1 MIFSFRRILSLAV
14 LAAVCVM
21 ARALDLPVKTVNGRQ
36 YYYYRANNRESVHG
50 LSKKLGISREMI
62 VAYNPSVADG
72 IKRGAILYFPVEDFA
87 EDDIDT
93 NDTIAADSVAVAEEA
108 AADSVPV
115 IKKAPRA
122 LIALPFGLASGAD
135 SRQNKHSVDFYKGFM
150 LAADT
155 LADRSGAVEIEA
167 VDLSS
172 AASLPDSAVLRSAV
186 AVLPEDD
193 AVLPP
198 LAGECEAAATYVLNL
213 FNVRDTTYMTN
224 PYMMQA
230 NIPAAIMYRKA
241 AEGLMQEYD
250 GYIPVI
256 IRSTT
261 GRNEKEP
268 FTDYLAALCDSLGRE
283 YIRIDYDGSLTSSDL
298 AVLENDAARS
308 YVFVPSSG
316 TLAEFNRFA
325 YALRNFRDSR
335 VARVEPEPEPET
347 GAEATPTQRIALF
360 GYPDWIAFRSDAEEL
375 LHAMQATIYSRF
387 FDDYDNFTSRII
399 ENEFLRWYGT
409 PMIESVPSQGLLGF
423 DAGCYIIKNIRAN
436 NGIFRP
442 EYPFEYRGV
451 QSTFRFERVPGGG
464 FVNTALY
471 IVKYLPAGRLSARVL

>member
-1 MIFSFRRILSLAV
+1 
-14 LAAVCVM
+14 M

-115 IKKAPRA
+115 IEKAPRA

-172 AASLPDSAVLRSAV
+172 AASLPDSAVLRSVV

-193 AVLPP
+193 AVLAP

-298 AVLENDAARS
+298 AVLENDAALS

-325 YALRNFRDSR
+325 YALRNFRDSL
-335 VARVEPEPEPET
+335 VARVEP
-347 GAEATPTQRIALF
+347 
-360 GYPDWIAFRSDAEEL
+360 
-375 LHAMQATIYSRF
+375 
-387 FDDYDNFTSRII
+387 
-399 ENEFLRWYGT
+399 
-409 PMIESVPSQGLLGF
+409 
-423 DAGCYIIKNIRAN
+423 
-436 NGIFRP
+436 
-442 EYPFEYRGV
+442 
-451 QSTFRFERVPGGG
+451 
-464 FVNTALY
+464 
-471 IVKYLPAGRLSARVL
+471 